1 MHMGINQA
9 GKSQKIVAFDNLRG
23 ICRWNIGVDQSK
35 LFVFDADISQVYR
48 LLVGSDQADVLDNQI
63 ELHDDFSI
71 FIALIYRM
79 IN

>member
-1 MHMGINQA
+1 
-9 GKSQKIVAFDNLRG
+9 
-23 ICRWNIGVDQSK
+23 
-35 LFVFDADISQVYR
+35 
-48 LLVGSDQADVLDNQI
+48 LVGSDQADVLDNQI